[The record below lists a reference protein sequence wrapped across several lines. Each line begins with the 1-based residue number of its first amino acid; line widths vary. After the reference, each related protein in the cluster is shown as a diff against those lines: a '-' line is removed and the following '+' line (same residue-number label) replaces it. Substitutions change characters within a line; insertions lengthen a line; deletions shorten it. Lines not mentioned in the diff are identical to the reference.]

1 MGQLAYASSKAAVEG
16 LVLPMSRDL
25 ARYGTFRILHL
36 QLVDID

>member
-25 ARYGTFRILHL
+25 ARYGALFSLLTA
-36 QLVDID
+36 